1 MRPYFPVV
9 DVILEVFVVN
19 DLLNLIF
26 EGNALFSG
34 MTDVFVEPVV
44 LVLVPL
50 GVVSM
55 QWVRPLEYPHLLSY
69 ENILL
74 RGD

>member
-1 MRPYFPVV
+1 M
-9 DVILEVFVVN
+9 VN
-19 DLLNLIF
+19 ELLNLIF

-44 LVLVPL
+44 LVMVPF